1 MSKAMQLTLKA
12 GDRVFI
18 NGAVLRAGRKV
29 TLELLNDATFLLEGH
44 VLQPEETTTPLRQL
58 YFVLQTALMDPQN
71 AAEAEELF
79 SGLLQRTKAA
89 FSSSAILAGLA
100 SAEALVAS
108 GRCFDALREIRR
120 LLPVEAE
127 ILARPAAPAPVAAAA

>member
-1 MSKAMQLTLKA
+1 MSKAMQITLKA

-18 NGAVLRAGRKV
+18 NGAVLRANRKV

-58 YFVLQTALMDPQN
+58 YFVLQAALMDPQN
-71 AAEAEELF
+71 AAAAEKLF
-79 SGLLQRTKAA
+79 SNLMFRTRTT
-89 FSSSAILAGLA
+89 FSSGPILAGLA
-100 SAEALVAS
+100 SAEALVEA
-108 GRCFDALREIRR
+108 GRCFEALREIRR

-127 ILARPAAPAPVAAAA
+127 ILLRPSLPIAEAA

>member
-18 NGAVLRAGRKV
+18 NGAVLRANRKV

-44 VLQPEETTTPLRQL
+44 VLQPEDTTTPLRQL
-58 YFVLQTALMDPQN
+58 YFVLQAALMEPQN
-71 AAEAEELF
+71 AYAAEKLF
-79 SGLLQRTKAA
+79 SGLLHQTRAA
-89 FSSSAILAGLA
+89 FVSEPILSGLA
-100 SAEALVAS
+100 NAEALVGS

-120 LLPVEAE
+120 LLPVEAD
-127 ILARPAAPAPVAAAA
+127 ILARPMPAPVAVAA

>member
-18 NGAVLRAGRKV
+18 NGAVLRASRKV

-71 AAEAEELF
+71 AAEAERLF
-79 SGLLQRTKAA
+79 GNLLRPTRAA
-89 FSSSAILAGLA
+89 FSSTAILGGLA
-100 SAEALVAS
+100 AAEAHVEH

-120 LLPVEAE
+120 LLPAEAE
-127 ILARPAAPAPVAAAA
+127 IIAGPAARVAAAA

>member
-18 NGAVLRAGRKV
+18 NGAVLRANRKV

-58 YFVLQTALMDPQN
+58 YFVLQAALMDPQN
-71 AAEAEELF
+71 APAAEKLF
-79 SGLLQRTKAA
+79 SGLMFRTRST
-89 FSSSAILAGLA
+89 FSSAVILSGLA
-100 SAEALVAS
+100 SAEALVDA

-127 ILARPAAPAPVAAAA
+127 ILARPTLAIAEAA

>member
-1 MSKAMQLTLKA
+1 MSKPMHLTLKA

-18 NGAVLRAGRKV
+18 NGAVLRANRKV

-58 YFVLQTALMDPQN
+58 YFVLQAALMDPQN
-71 AAEAEELF
+71 AAAAEKLF
-79 SGLLQRTKAA
+79 SNLMFRTRSA
-89 FSSSAILAGLA
+89 FSSGPILSGLA
-100 SAEALVAS
+100 SAEALVAAD
-108 GRCFDALREIRR
+108 RCFDALREIRR

-127 ILARPAAPAPVAAAA
+127 ILARPSLSIAEAA

>member
-18 NGAVLRAGRKV
+18 NGAVLRANRKV

-58 YFVLQTALMDPQN
+58 YFVLQAALMDPHN
-71 AAEAEELF
+71 ALAAEKLF
-79 SGLLQRTKAA
+79 YGLLHQTRAA
-89 FSSSAILAGLA
+89 FSSEPILDGLA
-100 SAEALVAS
+100 LAETLVDS
-108 GRCFDALREIRR
+108 GRRFDALREIRR
-120 LLPVEAE
+120 LLPAEAE
-127 ILARPAAPAPVAAAA
+127 IVTRAAAPVAAAA

>member
-18 NGAVLRAGRKV
+18 NGAVLRANRKV

-44 VLQPEETTTPLRQL
+44 VLQPEDTTTPLRQL
-58 YFVLQTALMDPQN
+58 YFVLQAALMDPQN
-71 AAEAEELF
+71 AAAAEKLF
-79 SGLLQRTKAA
+79 SSLMFRTRSA
-89 FSSSAILAGLA
+89 FSSGPILSGLT
-100 SAEALVAS
+100 SAEALVEA

-120 LLPVEAE
+120 LLPAEAE
-127 ILARPAAPAPVAAAA
+127 ILAGARHPVAEAA

>member
-18 NGAVLRAGRKV
+18 NGAVLRASRKV
-29 TLELLNDATFLLEGH
+29 TLELMNDATFLLEGH
-44 VLQPEETTTPLRQL
+44 VLQPEDTTTPLRQL
-58 YFVLQTALMDPQN
+58 YFVLQAALMDPQN
-71 AAEAEELF
+71 ADQAERLF
-79 SGLLQRTKAA
+79 GHLLRPTRSA

-100 SAEALVAS
+100 AAEAHVEA

-127 ILARPAAPAPVAAAA
+127 IIAGPAAAVAAAA

>member
-18 NGAVLRAGRKV
+18 NGAVLRANRKV

-44 VLQPEETTTPLRQL
+44 VLQPEDTTTPLRQL
-58 YFVLQTALMDPQN
+58 YFVLQAALMDPQN
-71 AAEAEELF
+71 APAAERLF
-79 SGLLQRTKAA
+79 SGLMFRTRSA
-89 FSSSAILAGLA
+89 FSSGPILSGLTT
-100 SAEALVAS
+100 AEALVEA

-120 LLPVEAE
+120 LLPAEAE
-127 ILARPAAPAPVAAAA
+127 ILAGARLPVAEAA

>member
-18 NGAVLRAGRKV
+18 NGAVLRTSRKV

-58 YFVLQTALMDPQN
+58 YFVLQAALMDPHN
-71 AAEAEELF
+71 AGAAEKLF
-79 SGLLQRTKAA
+79 ANLLYRTRSA
-89 FSSSAILAGLA
+89 FSSEHILSGLT
-100 SAEALVAS
+100 SAEALVQA

-120 LLPVEAE
+120 LLPAEAE
-127 ILARPAAPAPVAAAA
+127 ILSRPANTIVAVAA

>member
-18 NGAVLRAGRKV
+18 NGAVLRASRKV

-71 AAEAEELF
+71 ADEAERLF
-79 SGLLQRTKAA
+79 RNLLRSTRAA
-89 FSSSAILAGLA
+89 FSSPAIQAGLA
-100 SAEALVAS
+100 AAEAHVEQ

-120 LLPVEAE
+120 LLPVEAD
-127 ILARPAAPAPVAAAA
+127 IIAGPVTAVAAAA

>member
-18 NGAVLRAGRKV
+18 NGAVLRASRKV

-58 YFVLQTALMDPQN
+58 YFVLQAALMDPHN
-71 AAEAEELF
+71 ALAAEKLF
-79 SGLLQRTKAA
+79 YGLLHQTRAA
-89 FSSSAILAGLA
+89 FSSGAVLDGLA
-100 SAEALVAS
+100 QVEALVDS
-108 GRCFDALREIRR
+108 GRRFDALREIRR

-127 ILARPAAPAPVAAAA
+127 IVARAPAAPVAVAA